1 MQDVRKIR
9 DLETVRLLADPFKL
23 KLIQAF
29 AESDRTAA
37 DVAAALG
44 EPLTKLYR
52 HVGALLDAGLI
63 EVTRE
68 TPKRGTV
75 ERSFRTTAKRFEVD
89 QGLFTSGHAEDT
101 VEPVRQVLSDT
112 EGEIVGALQRQ
123 DEEIEP
129 VIVRL
134 AMKGSPEKLR
144 ELQQGL
150 LDWVEQV
157 SEHSGEPDG
166 DEIEAGCLI
175 AFYRRE
181 PS

>member
-1 MQDVRKIR
+1 MQDVRIIK

-29 AESDRTAA
+29 AEADRTAA
-37 DVAAALG
+37 EVAAALG

-52 HVGALLDAGLI
+52 HVDALLDAGLI

-89 QGLFTSGHAEDT
+89 QGLFAAGEGENP
-101 VEPVRQVLSDT
+101 VEPVRQVLSEVED
-112 EGEIVGALQRQ
+112 EIIGALEQQ
-123 DEEIEP
+123 DETIEP
-129 VIVRL
+129 TIVRM

-144 ELQQGL
+144 ELQQSL
-150 LDWVEQV
+150 LEWVEQV
-157 SEHSGEPDG
+157 SDDSDEPDG
-166 DEIEAGCLI
+166 NEIEAGCLI
-175 AFYRRE
+175 AFYRRDG
-181 PS
+181 S